1 MRWIAVLLVSLALS
15 IPGRP
20 QAPADP
26 SERARVFAALER
38 LIATGEPRHSSHDEG
53 QWLQQEVERAFA
65 SDDAELLRLAKRA
78 ANPLVVSLSPIIS
91 STKSLPWLSVRAVP
105 VLAVRN
111 GGKYQADV
119 LVSVDGGEA
128 VRLGSPRQ
136 AASDGGFIDELL
148 PPQALAPGP
157 HTLRFT
163 AQLTFADRTLGVET
177 RELPEV
183 AYGIYQPDSA
193 DAASVRSFID
203 AARKASARDLDP
215 SLPEVTFSAWL
226 QAVAKAAPDP
236 GFQPEREHTWEVRY
250 CDERLGEE
258 RPYSAVGDLCAVV
271 ALAVPDGHAGMGRVW
286 IRTGRIERAE
296 GNLRWGA
303 VAPSLEGI
311 ELRTTDVARLSELP
325 SILALPASAWP
336 APDISVHPEDIRL
349 TREGEVLHVQA
360 IVRNGGA
367 AAAYDVQIHL
377 TSSKDAVKRS
387 SRTFVRTIPA
397 NGFIEVTA
405 DLENREPYGE
415 VMLHALQVSEHAR
428 QERWSPD
435 PTPDDEA
442 VFRTFGTDQAPPGYV
457 LKLRGMCGNG
467 CRGY

>member
-26 SERARVFAALER
+26 SERARAMAALER

-53 QWLQQEVERAFA
+53 EWLQQEVERAFA
-65 SDDAELLRLAKRA
+65 LNDAELLRLAKRA
-78 ANPLVVSLSPIIS
+78 ANPVVVSLSPVIS
-91 STKSLPWLSVRAVP
+91 PTTSLPWLSVRPVP
-105 VLAVRN
+105 VLGVRN

-119 LVSVDGGEA
+119 MVSVDGGEP
-128 VRLGSPRQ
+128 VRLGTPSHP
-136 AASDGGFIDELL
+136 AFDGGFLDEML
-148 PPQALAPGP
+148 PPQASAPGR
-157 HTLRFT
+157 HTLRLT
-163 AQLTFADRTLGVET
+163 ARLTFDDRTLGVET

-183 AYGIYQPDSA
+183 AYGIYQPESTQD
-193 DAASVRSFID
+193 ASVRSFID

-215 SLPEVTFSAWL
+215 SLPEVAFAAWL
-226 QAVAKAAPDP
+226 KAVAKAAPNAD
-236 GFQPEREHTWEVRY
+236 FQPERDYTWQVSY

-258 RPYSAVGDLCAVV
+258 RPYSAVGDLCTV
-271 ALAVPDGHAGMGRVW
+271 AQLEVADGQNGTGRIW
-286 IRTGRIERAE
+286 IRTGRIERVE
-296 GNLRWGA
+296 GNLRWSA
-303 VAPSLEGI
+303 VAPSVEGI

-397 NGFIEVTA
+397 NSFVEVTA